1 MTTTTTKQ
9 TSKSTV
15 EEITAKFDQ
24 LADKYSNIET
34 GQSSALDSPL
44 CMKLITESSVIFTP
58 NAKNVMDIGCG
69 GGNYMVKLTQ
79 LIPDAN
85 CTLIDLSEKML
96 TRASERVRMQTSGK
110 VKTIRGD
117 IRTIELKED
126 SFDII
131 MAATVLHHLR
141 TPEEWE
147 LVFSKV
153 FSALRKGG
161 SFWINDVII
170 HENEQISSMMLQA
183 WFDTISTYLPEEE
196 VKWCMGQYNKEDTPQ
211 TLNFQLELMKKVG
224 FKETHVLHKH
234 FNFAAFGGIK

>member
-1 MTTTTTKQ
+1 MN
-9 TSKSTV
+9 KSTV

-24 LADKYSNIET
+24 LADKYSNIQT

-58 NAKNVMDIGCG
+58 LAKDVVDIGCG
-69 GGNYMVKLTQ
+69 GGNYMVKLT
-79 LIPDAN
+79 LLLPEAN

-96 TRASERVRMQTSGK
+96 TRASERICAKTSGT
-110 VKTIRGD
+110 VRVIQGD
-117 IRTIELKED
+117 IRNIELKEN
-126 SFDII
+126 SYDII

-153 FSALRKGG
+153 YKSLRKGG

-170 HENEQISSMMLQA
+170 HENETMSAMMLQA
-183 WFDTISTYLPEEE
+183 WFDTISTYLPEAE
-196 VKWCMGQYNKEDTPQ
+196 VTWCKGQYNKEDTPQ
-211 TLNFQLELMKKVG
+211 TLNFQLELMKRVG